1 MNKTRCAREW
11 ELVKKETKNKCCL
24 TFYWIQNCF
33 LIRAVCTTVH
43 ACLFSSRF
51 CQPDAVTAVVFRQHA
66 GKSRSRCLQ
75 NTHLEARTLH
85 WDIGTAAAAVA
96 SALCE
101 LPHFS
106 YSQFRVLNIT
116 IFRVLFGVEHQR
128 QRQRPKKN
136 RKLCNICS
144 HDEFH
149 FQTHVRR
156 ARLFCR
162 WRRVM
167 SLPGYSRFRIKIWML
182 AARAHCGK
190 HRTKRKLHSNTMPTF
205 TEKIK

>member
-128 QRQRPKKN
+128 QRQRPKKIEN
-136 RKLCNICS
+136 CVIFVRTMNSIFKHTYVVHGSSVGDGALCRCPDI
-144 HDEFH
+144 
-149 FQTHVRR
+149 HV
-156 ARLFCR
+156 L
-162 WRRVM
+162 
-167 SLPGYSRFRIKIWML
+167 G
-182 AARAHCGK
+182 
-190 HRTKRKLHSNTMPTF
+190 
-205 TEKIK
+205 